1 MKSWKERKMTV
12 VYPVIIT
19 QTNDE
24 KNTFLVEIP
33 DLDGMTEGYGMAD
46 AIKMSRD
53 YIGGCL
59 FNKAEDEYPK
69 ASSYLDPE
77 KGKFSYAGKSIV
89 TLIDIDMDAYKKKL
103 NSKAVRKNVSIP
115 AWLDQRA
122 QEEHMNL
129 SHVLQEALMEKM
141 NMA

>member
-1 MKSWKERKMTV
+1 MTM

-24 KNTFLVEIP
+24 KNTCLVEIP
-33 DLDGMTEGYGMAD
+33 DLNGMTEGYGMAD
-46 AIKMSRD
+46 AIKMARD

-59 FNKAEDEYPK
+59 YDKKENEYPE
-69 ASSYLDPE
+69 ASSNLDLT
-77 KGKFSYAGKSIV
+77 KGRFADAGKSIV
-89 TLIDIDMDAYKKKL
+89 TLVDIDMDVYKKKL
-103 NSKAVRKNVSIP
+103 NSRAVRKNVSIP

-129 SHVLQEALMEKM
+129 SRVLQEALMEKM
-141 NMA
+141 NLA